1 MYILI
6 INGTIIMPSEYR
18 FIISR
23 GFLNKICRGKEN
35 GEPKRRKEQKTLRA
49 KKWYVGGGGYVTG
62 LIVSPQNTC

>member
-49 KKWYVGGGGYVTG
+49 KKWYVGGGGMLQV
-62 LIVSPQNTC
+62 